1 MAFPRTLKLILLS
14 IRDLIASAGPIIFLV
29 IGLLIAAYWYLQ
41 PQPPKHVTLAT
52 GPTGSAYAEFGKR
65 YAAALKASGITV
77 ELKPTS
83 GSSEN
88 LELLRKGGADVGFVR
103 GGSADPVA
111 DEEAG
116 LSSLGSLFFE
126 PIWLFYRADS
136 ALKVDK
142 KTGTLTSLTQLR
154 GLRVN
159 VDMPGSG
166 LPEIMERLFKANRLA
181 PDDVLLSNLEQAAA
195 AEALQAGLLDAIVL
209 SSAPQSPQVQRLL
222 RAGDIKLMDFGQA
235 DAYSRRFPFLSA
247 VTLPR
252 GVVDLSKDL
261 PPSDVSLLAATT
273 SLLSREETHPALRQL
288 FAQSAQ
294 TVHSDAGWFNRAR
307 DFPNTRTSELP
318 VSPEGDRAI
327 NGTPP
332 FWQRYLP
339 FWASNLV
346 ERMWL
351 VLGGLLVL
359 MLPLSRVIPPLYQF
373 RVRRRVFRWYAR
385 LRDIEGKVDAKT
397 GERDA
402 LLKELDDLD
411 RVVNKVAVPLSY
423 ADELYALRNNIY
435 AVRKRVLAGSAKGEA
450 ASAPMA
456 PLTPVT
462 PVTPKPAESA

>member
-14 IRDLIASAGPIIFLV
+14 IRDLIASAGPVVFLV
-29 IGLLIAAYWYLQ
+29 IGLLIAAYWWLQ
-41 PQPPKHVTLAT
+41 PQPPRHVTLAT
-52 GPTGSAYAEFGKR
+52 GPTGSAYAQFGKQ
-65 YAAALKASGITV
+65 YAAALKANGITV

-88 LELLRKGGADVGFVR
+88 LQLLRSGGADAGFVR

-126 PIWLFYRADS
+126 PIWLFYRADT
-136 ALKVDK
+136 AQKIDR

-166 LPEIMERLFKANRLA
+166 LPEIMERLFKANRLG

-222 RAGDIKLMDFGQA
+222 RAPDIKLMDFGQA
-235 DAYSRRFPFLSA
+235 DAYTRRFPFLSA

-261 PPSDVSLLAATT
+261 PPADVSLLAATT
-273 SLLSREETHPALRQL
+273 SLLSREQTHPALRQL

-294 TVHSDAGWFNRAR
+294 TVHSEAGWFNRAR

-385 LRDIEGKVDAKT
+385 LRDIEGKVDARQ
-397 GERDA
+397 GERDP
-402 LLKELDDLD
+402 LLKELDELD

-435 AVRKRVLAGSAKGEA
+435 AVRKRVLAGSAKAGPA
-450 ASAPMA
+450 AAEPAAAARPAGSA
-456 PLTPVT
+456 
-462 PVTPKPAESA
+462 

>member
-1 MAFPRTLKLILLS
+1 MAMPKTLKLILLS
-14 IRDLIASAGPIIFLV
+14 IRDLIASAGPVVFLV
-29 IGLLIAAYWYLQ
+29 IGLLIAAYWWLQ

-52 GPTGSAYAEFGKR
+52 GPTGSAYSQFGKR
-65 YAAALKASGITV
+65 YAELLKSSGIEV
-77 ELKPTS
+77 ELKATT

-88 LELLRKGGADVGFVR
+88 LELLRSGGADVGFVR

-116 LSSLGSLFFE
+116 LTSLGSLFFE

-136 ALKVDK
+136 AQKIDR
-142 KTGTLTSLTQLR
+142 KTATLTSLAQLR

-159 VDMPGSG
+159 VDLAGSG
-166 LPEIMERLFKANRLA
+166 LPEIMERLFKANHLE
-181 PDDVLLSNLEQAAA
+181 PDALLLSNLEQAAA

-222 RAGDIKLMDFGQA
+222 RAPDIKLMDFGQA
-235 DAYSRRFPFLSA
+235 DAYTRRFPFLSA

-261 PPSDVSLLAATT
+261 PPTDVSLLAATT
-273 SLLSREETHPALRQL
+273 SLLSRDKTHSALRQL
-288 FAQSAQ
+288 FAEAAQS
-294 TVHSDAGWFNRAR
+294 VHSDAGWFNRAR

-339 FWASNLV
+339 FWASNLI

-359 MLPLSRVIPPLYQF
+359 MLPLSRVVPPLYQF

-385 LRDIEGKVDAKT
+385 LRDIEAKVDARQ
-397 GERDA
+397 GGRDE
-402 LLKELDDLD
+402 LLDELEELD

-435 AVRKRVLAGSAKGEA
+435 AVRKRVLARGMPEA
-450 ASAPMA
+450 E
-456 PLTPVT
+456 
-462 PVTPKPAESA
+462 PAAAATNNAG

>member
-65 YAAALKASGITV
+65 YAAALKANGITV
-77 ELKPTS
+77 ALKPTS

-103 GGSADPVA
+103 GGGSADPVA

-116 LSSLGSLFFE
+116 LSSLGSLFYE

-166 LPEIMERLFKANRLA
+166 LPEIMERLFKANRLG

-294 TVHSDAGWFNRAR
+294 TVHSGAGWFNRAR

-385 LRDIEGKVDAKT
+385 LRDIEGKVDGKT
-397 GERDA
+397 GERDT

-435 AVRKRVLAGSAKGEA
+435 AVRKRVLAGSAKGAA
-450 ASAPMA
+450 ASTEAPA
-456 PLTPVT
+456 VP
-462 PVTPKPAESA
+462 PKPAESV